1 MRRAALL
8 VVLALGGCRA
18 CGDSSASVDAGPT
31 GLVVKRSAPL
41 DATADAVALVTAR
54 IPQRNGT
61 CAQVRSIQDA
71 TEAGAVADRI
81 RAEKGFDVDVIQA
94 DLGDKGIW
102 HRLCVGREDSEARL
116 VARAT
121 RWTAPSGELEPY
133 LDPPTDDRPR
143 FHVLTRESAD
153 PRRPSLAQART
164 LLGFA
169 LVADAQAWFAGGPA
183 TDALVVA
190 STADTDDGGTDVVAV
205 DSKGARLAIN
215 EAAPP
220 GCASCTLALREGRV
234 RARRAVGAG
243 DVSPHAG
250 DELLVEEDT
259 DHAVRF
265 LSLMAVENGA
275 LVRVAGV
282 VLENARPGFA
292 QMGRAVVVEADA
304 DAAKEVVIATREMRI
319 HGDVACNLES
329 HATVY
334 DLAAGSHGF
343 TRVDPLKMPVEPDD
357 AVINVVTA
365 LDEHADHLMAS
376 RACAAQLGRAP
387 KAAITQLCL
396 QRVRRLID
404 KGALVDAVNAAG
416 LAAEASPPLRAVIA
430 APFYA
435 AAEALDR
442 DPRVFAGEN
451 DCAQDPLVVGLSTRT
466 LAESLQL
473 AETRQRERVAL
484 GDVAD
489 AVFVT
494 GIRDFGGESPVGG
507 VVARWLERVK
517 VALPAKAAAVEAL
530 LLPQAPDPPDA
541 GVTSAGQ
548 AASDAGTASDTFGGA
563 P

>member
-1 MRRAALL
+1 M
-8 VVLALGGCRA
+8 VLALGGCRA
-18 CGDSSASVDAGPT
+18 CTESSALVDAGPA
-31 GLVVKRSAPL
+31 GLVAKRAPL
-41 DATADAVALVTAR
+41 DASADAVALVTAR
-54 IPQRNGT
+54 VPQRNGS

-71 TEAGAVADRI
+71 TEANAVADRI
-81 RAEKGFDVDVIQA
+81 RTEKQLDVDVIPA
-94 DLGDKGIW
+94 DLGERGIW
-102 HRLCVGREDSEARL
+102 HRLCVGREESEARL

-121 RWTAPSGELEPY
+121 RWTTPSGELEAY

-153 PRRPSLAQART
+153 PRRASLEQARA

-169 LVADAQAWFAGGPA
+169 LVDSAGAWFAGGPA
-183 TDALVVA
+183 KDALVVA
-190 STADTDDGGTDVVAV
+190 STAETDGGGSDVVAV
-205 DSKGARLAIN
+205 DHKGARLIIG
-215 EAAPP
+215 EAPPP

-292 QMGRAVVVEADA
+292 QMGRAVVVQADA
-304 DAAKEVVIATREMRI
+304 DPSKEVVVATREMRI
-319 HGDVACNLES
+319 NGDVACTLES

-334 DLAAGSHGF
+334 DLVGTADKGF

-365 LDEHADHLMAS
+365 LDEHGDHLAAS

-396 QRVRRLID
+396 QRVRRLIE

-430 APFYA
+430 APFHSA
-435 AAEALDR
+435 ADALDR
-442 DPRVFAGEN
+442 DPRLFAGES
-451 DCAQDPLVVGLSTRT
+451 DCTKDPLVVGLATRT
-466 LAESLQL
+466 LAESLKL
-473 AETRQRERVAL
+473 ADARQRERVAL

-507 VVARWLERVK
+507 VVARWLERVQL
-517 VALPAKAAAVEAL
+517 ALPAKAAAVEAL

-541 GVTSAGQ
+541 GTAVAN
-548 AASDAGTASDTFGGA
+548 ASDAGTASDSFGGA

>member
-1 MRRAALL
+1 MIVRRAALL

-18 CGDSSASVDAGPT
+18 CSEASAPVDAGPA
-31 GLVVKRSAPL
+31 GLVVKRAPAL
-41 DATADAVALVTAR
+41 DASADAVALVSAR
-54 IPQRNGT
+54 VPQRNGS

-71 TEAGAVADRI
+71 TEANAVADRI
-81 RAEKGFDVDVIQA
+81 RAEKQLDVDVIQA
-94 DLGDKGIW
+94 DLGERGIW
-102 HRLCVGREDSEARL
+102 HRLCVGREESEARL

-121 RWTAPSGELEPY
+121 RWTAPSGDLEPY

-153 PRRPSLAQART
+153 PRRASVEQARA

-169 LVADAQAWFAGGPA
+169 LVDDAQVWFAGGPA
-183 TDALVVA
+183 KDALVLA
-190 STADTDDGGTDVVAV
+190 STAATEDGGTDVVAI
-205 DSKGARLAIN
+205 DAKGARLTIQD
-215 EAAPP
+215 APP
-220 GCASCTLALREGRV
+220 TGCASCTLALREGRV
-234 RARRAVGAG
+234 RARRAVGSG

-304 DAAKEVVIATREMRI
+304 DAPKEVVVATREMRI
-319 HGDVACNLES
+319 NGDVACTLES
-329 HATVY
+329 HAIVY
-334 DLAAGSHGF
+334 DLAGPAGF
-343 TRVDPLKMPVEPDD
+343 ARVDPLKMPVEPDD

-365 LDEHADHLMAS
+365 LDEHGDHRAAS

-396 QRVRRLID
+396 QRVRRLVD

-430 APFYA
+430 APFHA

-442 DPRVFAGEN
+442 DPRLFAGEN
-451 DCAQDPLVVGLSTRT
+451 DCAKDPLVVGLATRT
-466 LAESLQL
+466 LGESLKL
-473 AETRQRERVAL
+473 AEAKQRERVNL

-494 GIRDFGGESPVGG
+494 GIRDFGGDSPVGG
-507 VVARWLERVK
+507 VVARWLERVQL
-517 VALPAKAAAVEAL
+517 ALPAKAAAVEAL

-541 GVTSAGQ
+541 G
-548 AASDAGTASDTFGGA
+548 AAVADAGTANDSFGGA